1 MKFASGC
8 LIAAVVALS
17 QDVSAFAPP
26 AASSSLPLRQ
36 ASHSASASSPSALG
50 VTGQQAESKGPA
62 AFLRKVKAD
71 LPQFS
76 WLAEGSGNPNNKIDM
91 PDYVQAVLS
100 QPEAPK
106 REAESEER
114 TQRIRGRFEEASA
127 DAAALRNMLVG
138 EADEEAWWRTPRDT
152 PKGGRA
158 VTKDDPLT
166 VLVAGGGLAGLV
178 TAAACHAKGMK
189 VAIFEQAS
197 SYAPYGGPIQIQ
209 SNALRAIQRINPKC
223 FEELVAAGTVT
234 ADRVS
239 GLKIGYKKGNKL
251 AGLYDKGDW
260 LVRFDTIGPALEAG
274 LPATVVVD
282 RPVIQQILIKH
293 GVPEGTVR
301 IKSRVQS
308 FEDLGDGRGVC
319 ATLEDGTK
327 AYADVLVG
335 ADGIWS
341 QVRKTLHG
349 LDDGAGGFAASGA
362 AGGALDDAEA
372 RKLARDTIKVAAKA
386 DRRFS
391 GFTCYA
397 ALAPHRA
404 SNIEDVSYQILLGEK
419 KYFVSTD
426 GGGER
431 QQWFA
436 LIREPAGG
444 VDLEPTPEDPT
455 PKLTRLRKEFAC
467 SGDGDADGN
476 VWDDFALE
484 LINASSEDDIK
495 RRDLYDGAPLLATV
509 DPQRLLSPW
518 AKGPVAICGDAS
530 HPMMPNLGQGGC
542 QSTEDGYRLGE
553 ELGTVTHTKDIP
565 WALGKYSR
573 VRVIRTAIV
582 QGFAQLGSDLLV
594 DFDLMMTIPL
604 LGPFF
609 LTMTQLSMPWVLR
622 FLYTAEF

>member
-1 MKFASGC
+1 MS
-8 LIAAVVALS
+8 ITAAFLVL
-17 QDVSAFAPP
+17 
-26 AASSSLPLRQ
+26 L
-36 ASHSASASSPSALG
+36 SASAGRTTNAFLPSPRQHHHGCRDNGSLC
-50 VTGQQAESKGPA
+50 VTGQQAGSFGPA
-62 AFLRKVKAD
+62 TLLRKLKTD
-71 LPQFS
+71 LPQFE
-76 WLAEGSGNPNNKIDM
+76 WLATGSGNPSNKVDM
-91 PDYVQAVLS
+91 PDHVRKILA
-100 QPEAPK
+100 QPAAPK
-106 REAESEER
+106 RQAESDAR
-114 TQRIRGRFEEASA
+114 TARIRGRAAQAAA
-127 DAAALRNMLVG
+127 DAAELRGMLVG
-138 EADEEAWWRTPRDT
+138 ADDAAAWWRTDRAVPE
-152 PKGGRA
+152 GGRA
-158 VTKDDPLT
+158 VTADDPLT

-178 TAAACHAKGMK
+178 TAAACHAAGMR

-209 SNALRAIQRINPKC
+209 SNALRAIQRISPAVY
-223 FEELVAAGTVT
+223 EELVAAGTVT

-239 GLKIGYKKGNKL
+239 GLKIGYRKGNKL
-251 AGLYDKGDW
+251 AGLYDAGDW

-282 RPVIQQILIKH
+282 RPVIQQILIKY
-293 GVPEGTVR
+293 GFPEGTVR
-301 IKSRVQS
+301 IKSRIES
-308 FEDLGDGRGVC
+308 YEDLRKGRGVK
-319 ATLEDGTK
+319 AVLEDGTE

-335 ADGIWS
+335 ADGVWS
-341 QVRKTLHG
+341 QVRKCLHG
-349 LDDGAGGFAASGA
+349 LGDGAGGFAASGA
-362 AGGALDDAEA
+362 AGGAIDDAEA
-372 RKLARDTIKVAAKA
+372 RQLARDTVKIAAQA

-444 VDLEPTPEDPT
+444 VDPEPTPEDPT
-455 PKLTRLRKEFAC
+455 PKLTRLRKEFAKNGG
-467 SGDGDADGN
+467 GDEDGN
-476 VWDDFALE
+476 VWDPFALE
-484 LINASSEDDIK
+484 LIEASTEEDIK
-495 RRDLYDGAPLLATV
+495 RRDLYDGAPLLATL

-518 AKGPVAICGDAS
+518 AKGPVALCGDAA

-542 QSTEDGYRLGE
+542 QSTEDAYRLVQ
-553 ELGTVTHTKDIP
+553 ELAAVTHTGNVAG
-565 WALGKYSR
+565 ALSKYAR

-594 DFDLMMTIPL
+594 DFDLMMTLPL

-622 FLYTAEF
+622 FLYTPEF